1 MIFLLGSIV
10 TSCILVILFRIYQN
24 QNVSL
29 IQAITVNYWICV
41 GCGVI
46 YNYDFFNQ
54 MMNLELETYIL
65 AILQGFLFIFMFFQI
80 GKASHEL
87 GLSYTGLLGRLSV
100 VIPVSF
106 SIFYFHE
113 NISFYQFLGLIFAL
127 AAIYFLSTSTTPRP
141 IEKKH
146 LLKRGTILFV
156 GNGIIDSIFKIFSAN
171 YALSTPQD
179 VFILMVFGTAG
190 ILGTF
195 YLLIFEKKLQIR
207 NISAGIIL
215 GIPNFFSLIFMLSA
229 LKLMDGT
236 QFFPLNNIGIIL
248 LLTLVGLL
256 FFKEKVYP
264 KTWLGLTM
272 TVVAITLIS
281 ELINF

>member
-1 MIFLLGSIV
+1 MIFVLGSIV

-54 MMNLELETYIL
+54 MMNLELEIYIL

-100 VIPVSF
+100 VIPVLL

-113 NISFYQFLGLIFAL
+113 KISFYQFFFHTFISFF
-127 AAIYFLSTSTTPRP
+127 IPFVQT
-141 IEKKH
+141 
-146 LLKRGTILFV
+146 KRHF
-156 GNGIIDSIFKIFSAN
+156 
-171 YALSTPQD
+171 
-179 VFILMVFGTAG
+179 
-190 ILGTF
+190 
-195 YLLIFEKKLQIR
+195 
-207 NISAGIIL
+207 
-215 GIPNFFSLIFMLSA
+215 
-229 LKLMDGT
+229 
-236 QFFPLNNIGIIL
+236 
-248 LLTLVGLL
+248 
-256 FFKEKVYP
+256 
-264 KTWLGLTM
+264 
-272 TVVAITLIS
+272 
-281 ELINF
+281 

>member
-100 VIPVSF
+100 VIPVF
-106 SIFYFHE
+106 LSIFYFHE
-113 NISFYQFLGLIFAL
+113 KISFYQFLGLIFAL
-127 AAIYFLSTSTTPRP
+127 AAIYLLSTSSTPRP
-141 IEKKH
+141 IEKKL

-171 YALSTPQD
+171 YALSTLHD

-248 LLTLVGLL
+248 LLTLVG
-256 FFKEKVYP
+256 P
-264 KTWLGLTM
+264 
-272 TVVAITLIS
+272 S
-281 ELINF
+281 